1 MNKRMAL
8 LFVLIC
14 IFTAGCVKQ
23 VKMNPIKD
31 KVVSFQSVPFEIQVS
46 DKIYYIGGG
55 SETAKTGVD
64 NVTLGGGILHKWR
77 TNDSTA
83 YLYVNHLHK
92 DSKMRW
98 LTTANSEGRE
108 LLMID
113 GVKFWHKKERVV
125 LQNGNSYWEELW
137 LYHKGSDRIYI
148 QIISK
153 YEHVGF
159 DLVKF
164 TSLNDS

>member
-1 MNKRMAL
+1 MTKRIVL

-14 IFTAGCVKQ
+14 ICAAGCVKK
-23 VKMNPIKD
+23 VMMNPIKD
-31 KVVSFQSVPFEIQVS
+31 NAISFQSVPFEIQVS

-55 SETAKTGVD
+55 DEIGKTGVD
-64 NVTLGGGILHKWR
+64 NVTWGGGVIHKWR
-77 TNDSTA
+77 TYDSTA

-92 DSKMRW
+92 DSKRIW
-98 LTTANSEGRE
+98 LTTANGEGRE

-113 GVKFWHKKERVV
+113 GVKFWHKKEKVV

-137 LYHKGSDRIYI
+137 LYHKGADRIYV
-148 QIISK
+148 QITSK

-164 TSLNDS
+164 KSLTDS